1 MKTMK
6 NNIKRK
12 NKGESLVESLI
23 SMFFI
28 ITVLVLV
35 SDIFLKTFKISI
47 KADKKNYINSEN
59 RNMIEIFKTKKYDEI
74 LSLTGKY
81 TVKDLADF
89 YNKFSIEEKYR
100 VLNEKSVDSKSK
112 EIEIRRTEDYYINER
127 GDKDYIFEIIVEN
140 VKGYYF
146 PN

>member
-1 MKTMK
+1 MKTIK

-28 ITVLVLV
+28 ITVLVPV
-35 SDIFLKTFKISI
+35 SDIFLKTFKISV
-47 KADKKNYINSEN
+47 KADKINNEN

-81 TVKDLADF
+81 TIKDLTDF

>member
-1 MKTMK
+1 MK
-6 NNIKRK
+6 NNIKKIKIK
-12 NKGESLVESLI
+12 NKGESLIESLI

-28 ITVLVLV
+28 MTVLVPV
-35 SDIFLKTFKISI
+35 SDIFLKTFKISV

-112 EIEIRRTEDYYINER
+112 EIEIRRMEDYYINER

>member
-28 ITVLVLV
+28 ITVLVPV

-47 KADKKNYINSEN
+47 K
-59 RNMIEIFKTKKYDEI
+59 
-74 LSLTGKY
+74 L
-81 TVKDLADF
+81 
-89 YNKFSIEEKYR
+89 
-100 VLNEKSVDSKSK
+100 
-112 EIEIRRTEDYYINER
+112 IR
-127 GDKDYIFEIIVEN
+127 KII
-140 VKGYYF
+140 
-146 PN
+146 

>member
-1 MKTMK
+1 MKTIK

-28 ITVLVLV
+28 ITVLVPV

-59 RNMIEIFKTKKYDEI
+59 RNMIEIFKIKKYDEI

-81 TVKDLADF
+81 TVKDLTDF
-89 YNKFSIEEKYR
+89 YNKFSIQEKYR

-127 GDKDYIFEIIVEN
+127 GDKDYIFEIIVES

>member
-1 MKTMK
+1 
-6 NNIKRK
+6 
-12 NKGESLVESLI
+12 
-23 SMFFI
+23 
-28 ITVLVLV
+28 
-35 SDIFLKTFKISI
+35 
-47 KADKKNYINSEN
+47 
-59 RNMIEIFKTKKYDEI
+59 MIEIFKTKKYDEI

-81 TVKDLADF
+81 TIKDLTDF

-100 VLNEKSVDSKSK
+100 VLNEKSVNNKSK

>member
-1 MKTMK
+1 MRVDDL
-6 NNIKRK
+6 NVRSVNI
-12 NKGESLVESLI
+12 E
-23 SMFFI
+23 
-28 ITVLVLV
+28 
-35 SDIFLKTFKISI
+35 
-47 KADKKNYINSEN
+47 
-59 RNMIEIFKTKKYDEI
+59 NMIEILKAKKYNEI
-74 LSLTGKY
+74 LNFIGKHEILK
-81 TVKDLADF
+81 VEDF